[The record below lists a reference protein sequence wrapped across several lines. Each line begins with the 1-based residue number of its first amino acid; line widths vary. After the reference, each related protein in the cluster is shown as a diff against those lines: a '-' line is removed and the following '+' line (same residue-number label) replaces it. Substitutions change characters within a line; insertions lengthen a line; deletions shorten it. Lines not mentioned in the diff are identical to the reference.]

1 MPMLAPTIYSLCL
14 LSSSA
19 CAWLLIRSY
28 ARTRTR
34 LLLWSAACF
43 FFLALNNLLVVVDL
57 VLLPSVDLSV
67 FRQFCNLVAVSILLF
82 GFIWELD

>member
-1 MPMLAPTIYSLCL
+1 MLAPTIYSLCL

-43 FFLALNNLLVVVDL
+43 FLLAVNNFLVVVDL
-57 VLLPSVDLSV
+57 VLLPESIDLSF
-67 FRQFCNLVAVSILLF
+67 FRQFCNLLAVSILLF

>member
-1 MPMLAPTIYSLCL
+1 MLAPTVYSLCL
-14 LSSSA
+14 LSSVA
-19 CAWLLIRSY
+19 CAWLLARSY

-43 FFLALNNLLVVVDL
+43 FLLAIANLLVVIDLVIIPAVDL
-57 VLLPSVDLSV
+57 NPV
-67 FRQFCNLVAVSILLF
+67 RQFFTLVAVSVLLF

>member
-43 FFLALNNLLVVVDL
+43 FLLAVNNFLV
-57 VLLPSVDLSV
+57 VLLPESIDLSF
-67 FRQFCNLVAVSILLF
+67 FRQFCNLLAVSILLF

>member
-1 MPMLAPTIYSLCL
+1 MLAPTIYSLCL
-14 LSSSA
+14 LSSFA
-19 CAWLLIRSY
+19 CAWLLARSY

-43 FFLALNNLLVVVDL
+43 FFLAVNNFLVVVDL
-57 VLLPSVDLSV
+57 MLLPSVDLSF
-67 FRQFCNLVAVSILLF
+67 FRQFCNLVAVSILLV